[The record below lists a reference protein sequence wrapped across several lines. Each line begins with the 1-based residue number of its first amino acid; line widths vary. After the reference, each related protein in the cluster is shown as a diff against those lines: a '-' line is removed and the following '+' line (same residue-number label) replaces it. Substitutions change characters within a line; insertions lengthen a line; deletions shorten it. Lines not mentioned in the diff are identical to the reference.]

1 MKTAAKQAAAENQK
15 ALLTFT
21 VTMAALPD
29 GTRYPGSTVL
39 SIPASQIEV
48 RVTKSNYQKLA
59 Q

>member
-1 MKTAAKQAAAENQK
+1 MPDRSGHVAEK
-15 ALLTFT
+15 RSEALSVT

-29 GTRYPGSTVL
+29 AIRYPGSTVL
-39 SIPASQIEV
+39 SIAASQVEV

>member
-39 SIPASQIEV
+39 SIPPARSKYV
-48 RVTKSNYQKLA
+48 
-59 Q
+59 